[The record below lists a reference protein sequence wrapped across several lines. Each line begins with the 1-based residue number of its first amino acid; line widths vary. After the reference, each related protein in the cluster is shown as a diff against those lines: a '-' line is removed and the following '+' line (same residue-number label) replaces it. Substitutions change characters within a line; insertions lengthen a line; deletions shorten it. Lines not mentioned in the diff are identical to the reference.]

1 MKNHAFLPRKIALAI
16 GVASLVACSGD
27 QGSSGA
33 SPDVDNGGPTQP
45 TPVNQT
51 AVRGQVI
58 DGYLS
63 NAFVCID
70 NNDNFVCDAAGEY
83 RATTDAQGRFEL
95 TVPAG
100 QAVDKLLAQIVPGQ
114 TIDMDNPDQAITRQ
128 SVLLPVNVK
137 GGDDNSNLVTPF
149 TTVIGALAKDSG
161 EPVEVIAAQ
170 LAEKWALQDDFYAVD
185 YVAANSNNKDAP
197 VRAAAREI
205 QQKWEE
211 VIVKQASD
219 NAGASWSQILTSSAA
234 ALASDDVQQ
243 DLDNDVQVVVRPAAA
258 VLTIDD
264 AADTLD
270 WAFVAGF
277 EQPQH
282 YEFSVNSGASFQVV
296 TVKPVALENLA
307 YATGQVQLRVRADVT
322 NNNPVGVAA
331 KNASPLTRI
340 VDDIAAPKNLLVND
354 VQDTLDWD
362 NVSGYSN
369 LSDYE
374 YRITSGTQQRDWQAV
389 NVKPLVIGDFDVAV
403 NAIEIRVKA
412 VASKNLAGQVARNP
426 LAFNAVIRNIAAP
439 ANLVVDDVA
448 NTLDWQFVTGFSSA
462 GDYEYH
468 TGNGQW
474 QTVNA
479 KPLQVGDVAIAAGAL
494 QLRVKANAG
503 QVAGASASSGAAF
516 NTVIRNIAAPVSVS
530 DDSADT
536 FAWQLVSGYG
546 QISDYE
552 ISINSAAWRTATAT
566 DRSIAIGN
574 EKRDA
579 GYVRVRVKAV
589 AGVREVGATA
599 SSSAFT
605 KAATAAPAPTNPVV
619 DDVANTFDWTFANGF
634 TKAADY
640 QYRIG
645 NGAWSTA
652 TAKPVQVG
660 DVAIAAGG
668 VELRV
673 AAVAGE
679 WLASP
684 VITNA
689 DAFTIVVTDIA
700 APQVS
705 GDDTANTFSWSFVA
719 GYDNVSDYEIRIND
733 GSWTVATDAQRTIAI
748 GDVDRDGGYIEVR
761 VKAVAGLRN
770 AGAIAKSP
778 AFKKTL
784 VVATAPTNL
793 VVNDAVNTLNWTFV
807 SDYTKVSDYQ
817 YRINSGRWQ
826 PVTTKPIQ
834 VGDVAIAV
842 GDMELRIAP
851 IASERLAGQIAKN
864 TEAFAEVIRG
874 IAAPVPTSDD
884 DADSFSW
891 SLVNGYNDI
900 SDYEIKIDSADW
912 RAAIAADRNI
922 AMGDVARAAGY
933 IQVRVAAVNGI
944 REAGAIAQ
952 SAEFKKALVSAAAP
966 TGLVSNDATDTLD
979 WNYVAGFT
987 DTSDYEYRITSGSQQ
1002 SDWQTTGAK
1011 PLVVGDFDIDANAIE
1026 IRVTAVADVRLAGQV
1041 ARSPQGFNAVIRN
1054 IAAPTNLQVN
1064 DVANTLDWNNVAG
1077 YTNIADYE
1085 FHTGDGNWQVTSAK
1099 PIEVGD
1105 VAIAAGALQLR
1116 VKAATGREA
1125 GATASNPTAFAKV
1138 IKNIA
1143 APVATSDDDADTF
1156 SWSFVS
1162 GYENISTYEI
1172 KIGSADWRVA
1182 TDSDTSVNVGDE
1194 NRTAGYVQVRVA
1206 AVTGINDAGASAVSA
1221 EFTQLVIVAAP
1232 TNLVVEDDD
1241 DTLNWKNIAG
1251 FDNAADYQYALVIA
1265 GETQAWQNATAK
1277 PIQLSDDF
1285 VGTVKLRVTGEQNEV
1300 AESIAFTKTE
1310 FVKLDADGER
1320 LLSTA
1325 TDFSCIKDSRFSG
1338 GIYWQKSSN
1347 QYSDTVPYTNSDSSI
1362 KTIESEITRSN
1373 SSAICGFSDWQA
1385 ASIAEL
1391 QKLRT
1396 YTYIEPG
1403 YSQENLH
1410 WGNGKYFS
1418 FMSSY
1423 GSDYYWSRDFA
1434 VENGVID
1441 TTKRRVASRGYSQLS
1456 ISDRE
1461 LSRKYYQLLTRVP
1474 VIGATYIAKVAASK
1488 SELTSAQA
1496 TLPGWQTDAR
1506 NSVTT
1511 SQSEFTAAVNSAD
1524 LTRLKGLLLARIEQ
1538 ANTRQDSVNTLTD
1551 NFDAKLTE
1559 FNADVTRLNNN
1570 PDGQV
1575 SDAELQQ
1582 FNAAL
1587 AEFEAALSAYK
1598 TAQNSD
1604 ITDAVATLAAM
1615 QSKVAGVVGD
1625 TETAAQLATDTA
1637 AANAQLLTANT
1648 QAGEVTAAQQAVSDT
1663 PNDAALAET
1672 LYLAAR
1678 TGLAEIFKAQQTLT
1692 DLQQRRQALVDLI
1705 IELADG
1711 AFGSN
1716 LIAAYQNQLGVLDQ
1730 QITNLQNWIN
1740 TRTPVTDLAVDDA
1753 FANGYTVSVAA
1764 ATIVS
1769 GSVSFAKLD
1778 EKGRY
1783 IPADTTY
1790 IQGYRCVQDLREEQD
1805 KASDSAVIWRLLEKG
1820 SDDLKNRQDFT
1831 DAVDLLAEANTNNWC
1846 GKDNW
1851 SLPTVKQLS
1860 SLNTLD
1866 ESSYYYD
1873 TTIDPTVF
1881 VNYAGSADK
1890 YGSSDAFQRYWQWTS
1905 VAGNAGERLAY
1916 TFNTNGYYKA
1926 ETLSLDITDTL
1937 DSGYLVFARLVSFT
1951 APPSKF
1957 EMLNVAG
1964 EVTTSADDWV
1974 CSRHVDNGLIWL
1986 RESQMPQPG
1995 VARTLAVATAEIDMV
2010 NICGSSDWRLP
2021 SVAEL
2026 QALRPVDG
2034 RHFATI
2040 NEDVN
2045 YMTSATEKDV
2055 YDRLMP
2061 VVFSFKTGN
2070 SETGRNSDGYMGLWV
2085 TNATGSARAGL
2096 ASGFVGLDNLGQVT
2110 LTGVNYCIREE
2121 SSGNVWTTHLSV
2133 SKDASNHS
2141 GVSSFTR
2148 YCGISGNDWKYP
2160 TVAQMQALYSEPAL
2174 TNLHGDRVIDG
2185 SYWTSD
2191 IKDDPA
2197 CTGWGCDQ
2205 IATVITH
2212 EGNEQQVT
2220 IDPYSSSAP
2229 KNHNRY
2235 IYTTN

>member
-16 GVASLVACSGD
+16 SVASLVACSGD
-27 QGSSGA
+27 QGSSGS
-33 SPDVDNGGPTQP
+33 SPNVDNGGPTQP
-45 TPVNQT
+45 TPVNQV

-83 RATTDAQGRFEL
+83 RTTTNAEGRFEL
-95 TVPAG
+95 AVPAG
-100 QAVDKLLAQIVPGQ
+100 QSVDKLLAQIVPGQ
-114 TIDMDNPDQAITRQ
+114 TVDMDNPEQALTKQ

-137 GGDDNSNLVTPF
+137 SGDSASNLVTPF
-149 TTVIGALAKDSG
+149 TTVIGALAKESG
-161 EPVEVIAAQ
+161 ETVDVVAAK
-170 LAEKWALQDDFYAVD
+170 LAEKWALQDDFYSVD
-185 YVAANSNNKDAP
+185 YVAANSSNKDAP

-211 VIVKQASD
+211 VIAKQASD
-219 NAGASWSQILTSSAA
+219 NAGASWSQILASSTTAF
-234 ALASDDVQQ
+234 ASDDVQQ

-264 AADTLD
+264 AANTLD
-270 WAFVAGF
+270 WAFVVGF
-277 EQPQH
+277 DQPQH
-282 YEFSVNSGASFQVV
+282 YEYSVNNGASFQAVSA
-296 TVKPVALENLA
+296 KPVALENLA
-307 YATGQVQLRVRADVT
+307 YATGQVQLRVRAGVV

-331 KNASPLTRI
+331 KNAKALTRI
-340 VDDIAAPKNLLVND
+340 IDDIAAPKNLLVND
-354 VQDTLDWD
+354 TQDTLDWD

-374 YRITSGTQQRDWQAV
+374 YRITSGSQQRDWQAV

-412 VASKNLAGQVARNP
+412 VASKNLAGQVASNP
-426 LAFNAVIRNIAAP
+426 QAFKAVVRNIAAP
-439 ANLVVDDVA
+439 TNLVVDDVA
-448 NTLDWQFVTGFSSA
+448 NTLDWQFVNGFTSA
-462 GDYEYH
+462 ADYEYH

-479 KPLQVGDVAIAAGAL
+479 KPLQVGDVAISAGAL
-494 QLRVKANAG
+494 QLRVKASAG
-503 QVAGASASSGAAF
+503 QIAGASASNGAAF
-516 NTVIRNIAAPVSVS
+516 NTVIRNVAAPQTVS
-530 DDSADT
+530 DDSANT
-536 FAWQLVSGYG
+536 FSWQLVNGYG

-552 ISINSAAWRTATAT
+552 ISIDSAAWRTATAA
-566 DRSIAIGN
+566 DRSITIGN

-589 AGVREVGATA
+589 AGVREAGATA

-634 TKAADY
+634 TDAADY

-645 NGAWSTA
+645 NGAWMTA

-719 GYDNVSDYEIRIND
+719 GYNNVSDYEIRIND
-733 GSWTVATDAQRTIAI
+733 GSWVVATDAQRTIAI
-748 GDVDRDGGYIEVR
+748 GDVDRDAGYIEVR
-761 VKAVAGLRN
+761 VKAVAGVRN

-784 VVATAPTNL
+784 VVAPAPTNL

-842 GDMELRIAP
+842 GDFELRIAP
-851 IASERLAGQIAKN
+851 IANERLAGQIARN

-891 SLVNGYNDI
+891 ALVNGYANI
-900 SDYEIKIDSADW
+900 SDYEIKVGAADW
-912 RAAIAADRNI
+912 RVATNADRNI
-922 AMGDVARAAGY
+922 AIGDVARAAGY
-933 IQVRVAAVNGI
+933 IQVRVAAVDGI
-944 REAGAIAQ
+944 REAGLIAQ

-966 TGLVSNDATDTLD
+966 TGLVVDDAADTLD
-979 WNYVAGFT
+979 WSYVAGFT
-987 DTSDYEYRITSGSQQ
+987 NTSDYEYRITSGSQQ
-1002 SDWQTTGAK
+1002 SDWQTIGAK

-1041 ARSPQGFNAVIRN
+1041 AQSPQSFKAVIRN
-1054 IAAPTNLQVN
+1054 IAAPTNLLVN
-1064 DVANTLDWNNVAG
+1064 DVANTLDWTHVAG
-1077 YTNIADYE
+1077 YTNVADYE
-1085 FHTGDGNWQVTSAK
+1085 FHTGDGNWQVASAK

-1105 VAIAAGALQLR
+1105 VAIASGALQLR

-1138 IKNIA
+1138 ITDIA
-1143 APVATSDDDADTF
+1143 APASTSDDAADTF

-1162 GYENISTYEI
+1162 GYESISAYEI

-1182 TDSDTSVNVGDE
+1182 TDSDKSVNVGDE
-1194 NRTAGYVQVRVA
+1194 NRAAGYVQVRVA
-1206 AVTGINDAGASAVSA
+1206 AVTGINDAGASAASA
-1221 EFTQLVIVAAP
+1221 EFTQVVIVAAP

-1241 DTLNWKNIAG
+1241 DTLSWKNIAG
-1251 FDNAADYQYALVIA
+1251 FDNAADYQYALVVA
-1265 GETQAWQNATAK
+1265 GETQAWQNASAK

-1285 VGTVKLRVTGEQNEV
+1285 VGTVKMRVAGEQNEV
-1300 AESIAFTKTE
+1300 AESTAFTKTE
-1310 FVKLDADGER
+1310 FVKLNADGER

-1325 TDFSCIKDSRFSG
+1325 TDFVCIKDNKFAG
-1338 GIYWQKSSN
+1338 GMYWQKSDGS
-1347 QYSDTVPYTNSDSSI
+1347 YSGDIPFRSDNAATKTV
-1362 KTIESEITRSN
+1362 ESEVARTN
-1373 SSAICGFSDWQA
+1373 AADLCGYSDWQP
-1385 ASIAEL
+1385 ASIAEMQVL
-1391 QKLRT
+1391 AGYTFHDADYNSTRT
-1396 YTYIEPG
+1396 
-1403 YSQENLH
+1403 H
-1410 WGNGKYFS
+1410 WGNGKFFGYLQDAS
-1418 FMSSY
+1418 FY
-1423 GSDYYWSRDFA
+1423 RYWSRDIPL
-1434 VENGVID
+1434 NGD
-1441 TTKRRVASRGYSQLS
+1441 TPDETKRRTAYRSTSSFGTNTSELNYDNYVL
-1456 ISDRE
+1456 
-1461 LSRKYYQLLTRVP
+1461 LSRAP
-1474 VIGATYIAKVAASK
+1474 VVGATYVAKVAASK
-1488 SELTSAQA
+1488 SELSSAQT

-1524 LTRLKGLLLARIEQ
+1524 LTRLKNLLLARVDQ
-1538 ANTRQDSVNTLTD
+1538 ANTRQDSVNTLTRG
-1551 NFDAKLTE
+1551 FDAKLAE
-1559 FNADVTRLNNN
+1559 FKADVTQLNNN

-1587 AEFEAALSAYK
+1587 AEFETALTAYK

-1604 ITDAVATLAAM
+1604 LTDAVATLAAM
-1615 QSKVAGVVGD
+1615 QSKVAGVLDD
-1625 TETAAQLATDTA
+1625 TATAAQLATDTA
-1637 AANAQLLTANT
+1637 AANAQLLAANT
-1648 QAGEVTAAQQAVSDT
+1648 QAGEVTAAQQAVTDT

-1678 TGLAEIFKAQQTLT
+1678 TGLSEIYKAQQTLT

-1705 IELADG
+1705 AELTTN

-1740 TRTPVTDLAVDDA
+1740 TRTPVTDLAVDNA

-1764 ATIVS
+1764 ATVVS
-1769 GSVSFAKLD
+1769 GGVSFAKLD
-1778 EKGRY
+1778 QQGRY

-1790 IQGYRCVQDLREEQD
+1790 VQGYRCVQDLRAEQD
-1805 KASDSAVIWRLLEKG
+1805 KTSSAAVIWRLLKDG
-1820 SDDLKNRQDFT
+1820 SDDLKNRQDFV
-1831 DAVDLLAEANTNNWC
+1831 AAQALMAEANTNNWC
-1846 GKDNW
+1846 GKTNW
-1851 SLPTVKQLS
+1851 SLPTVKQLG

-1866 ESSYYYD
+1866 DDKGPYYD
-1873 TTIDPTVF
+1873 TTIDPAVF
-1881 VNYAGSADK
+1881 VNYAGSEDK
-1890 YGSSDAFQRYWQWTS
+1890 YGSSDAFKRYWQWTS
-1905 VAGNAGERLAY
+1905 VAGNAGEKLAY
-1916 TFNTNGYYKA
+1916 TFNTDGYYKA
-1926 ETLSLDITDTL
+1926 ETLSLDAADTL
-1937 DSGYLVFARLVSFT
+1937 ESGYLVFARLVSFT

-1964 EVTTSADDWV
+1964 EVTTSADEWV
-1974 CSRHVDNGLIWL
+1974 CSRHKDNGLIWL
-1986 RESQMPQPG
+1986 RESKMPQAG
-1995 VARTLAVATAEIDMV
+1995 VARELAEAKAEIEMV
-2010 NICGSSDWRLP
+2010 NVCGSSDWRLP

-2026 QALRPVDG
+2026 QALRPVDE

-2040 NEDVN
+2040 SEETK
-2045 YMTSATEKDV
+2045 YMTSETAKDA
-2055 YDRLMP
+2055 YDRVMP
-2061 VVFSFKTGN
+2061 VIFSFKDGQNSMGGN
-2070 SETGRNSDGYMGLWV
+2070 YNDYLGLWV
-2085 TNATGSARAGL
+2085 TNATGSAKPRL
-2096 ASGFVGLDNLGQVT
+2096 ANGFVGLDKLGKVT
-2110 LTGVNYCIREE
+2110 VSGVNYCVREE

-2133 SKDASNHS
+2133 KKDVASHS
-2141 GVSSFTR
+2141 APSSYTE
-2148 YCGISGNDWKYP
+2148 YCGIRGWEYP
-2160 TVAQMQALYSEPAL
+2160 TVAQLQALYSEPAL
-2174 TNLHGDRVIDG
+2174 ANIHGDRVVDG
-2185 SYWTSD
+2185 KYWTSVSR
-2191 IKDDPA
+2191 KADPS
-2197 CTGWGCDQ
+2197 CSFWCE
-2205 IATVITH
+2205 TV
-2212 EGNEQQVT
+2212 VT
-2220 IDPYSSSAP
+2220 VVTPAGAAEEINVPASSSSV
-2229 KNHNRY
+2229 KHHNRF
-2235 IYTTN
+2235 IKTSN

>member
-33 SPDVDNGGPTQP
+33 SPDIDNGGPTQP

-114 TIDMDNPDQAITRQ
+114 TVDMDNPDQAITRQ

-185 YVAANSNNKDAP
+185 YVAANSDNKDAP

-296 TVKPVALENLA
+296 TVKPVVLENLA
-307 YATGQVQLRVRADVT
+307 YATGQIQLRVRADVT

-354 VQDTLDWD
+354 AQDTLDWD

-426 LAFNAVIRNIAAP
+426 LAFNAVVRNIAAP

-645 NGAWSTA
+645 NGAWMTA

-784 VVATAPTNL
+784 VVAPAPTNL

-966 TGLVSNDATDTLD
+966 TGLVANDATDTLD

-1002 SDWQTTGAK
+1002 SDWQTIGAK

-1041 ARSPQGFNAVIRN
+1041 AQSPQAFKAVIRN

-1162 GYENISTYEI
+1162 GYESISAYEI

-1182 TDSDTSVNVGDE
+1182 TDSDKSVSVGDE

-1206 AVTGINDAGASAVSA
+1206 AVTGINEAGEIAESP

-1232 TNLVVEDDD
+1232 TGLLVNDTE
-1241 DTLNWKNIAG
+1241 DTLDWVLIAG
-1251 FDNAADYQYALVIA
+1251 FENAADYQYALVIA

-1285 VGTVKLRVTGEQNEV
+1285 VGTVKLRVAGEQNEV
-1300 AESIAFTKTE
+1300 AESTALTKTE

-1325 TDFSCIKDSRFSG
+1325 TDFVCIKDNKFSG
-1338 GIYWQKSSN
+1338 GMYWQKSDG
-1347 QYSDTVPYTNSDSSI
+1347 SDIPFRSDNAET
-1362 KTIESEITRSN
+1362 KTLESEVARTN
-1373 SSAICGFSDWQA
+1373 AADLCGYSDWQS
-1385 ASIAEL
+1385 ASVAEMQVL
-1391 QKLRT
+1391 SG
-1396 YTYIEPG
+1396 YTFYDAG
-1403 YSQENLH
+1403 YKVTKLH
-1410 WGNGKYFS
+1410 WGNGKYFGNLKG
-1418 FMSSY
+1418 FSY
-1423 GSDYYWSRDFA
+1423 YRYWSRDIPL
-1434 VENGVID
+1434 NGATPD
-1441 TTKRRVASRGYSQLS
+1441 NTKRRTAY
-1456 ISDRE
+1456 ISSSSLGTSTSALNSNNYVL
-1461 LSRKYYQLLTRVP
+1461 LSRAP
-1474 VIGATYIAKVAASK
+1474 VIGVSFVNKIKQANTDITTEQSTLLTWQENARNNKAK
-1488 SELTSAQA
+1488 SET
-1496 TLPGWQTDAR
+1496 
-1506 NSVTT
+1506 
-1511 SQSEFTAAVNSAD
+1511 EFTAASDKDA
-1524 LTRLKGLLLARIEQ
+1524 LKTLKATLLARIAENNQ
-1538 ANTRQDSVNTLTD
+1538 RQDTLNANIERFEALSTQLRADVNTL
-1551 NFDAKLTE
+1551 L
-1559 FNADVTRLNNN
+1559 RN
-1570 PDGQV
+1570 PDYRV
-1575 SDAELQQ
+1575 SDAERAEFNSELTK

-1587 AEFEAALSAYK
+1587 AAYK
-1598 TAQNSD
+1598 AAQNSD
-1604 ITDAVATLAAM
+1604 LTDAVSTITSLEAKVSDVLDDLATA
-1615 QSKVAGVVGD
+1615 
-1625 TETAAQLATDTA
+1625 TQLATDTSA
-1637 AANAQLLTANT
+1637 AGTQLTTATT
-1648 QAGEVTAAQQAVSDT
+1648 QAGDIATAQQAVVNT
-1663 PNDAALAET
+1663 PNDAPLAEA
-1672 LYLAAR
+1672 LYMVAR
-1678 TGLAEIFKAQQTLT
+1678 LGLAEIYNVQKTLADLKA
-1692 DLQQRRQALVDLI
+1692 RRQGLVDLI
-1705 IELADG
+1705 AELTDG

-1716 LIAAYQNQLGVLDQ
+1716 LITSYQNQLTALDQ
-1730 QITNLQNWIN
+1730 QISALENWVA
-1740 TRTPVTDLAVDDA
+1740 TQVPVTNSSVDNA

-1764 ATIVS
+1764 ATILS

-1866 ESSYYYD
+1866 ESSHYYD

-1937 DSGYLVFARLVSFT
+1937 DSGYLVFARLVSVT
-1951 APPSKF
+1951 VPPSKF

-2034 RHFATI
+2034 RYFVTI
-2040 NEDVN
+2040 NEDAY
-2045 YMTSATEKDV
+2045 YMTSATEKNV
-2055 YDRLMP
+2055 HDRLIP

-2070 SETGRNSDGYMGLWV
+2070 SETADEYDGYMGLWV

-2141 GVSSFTR
+2141 GVSSLTS

-2160 TVAQMQALYSEPAL
+2160 TVAQMKSLYSEPAL

-2191 IKDDPA
+2191 IKNDPA

-2212 EGNEQQVT
+2212 EGNEQQLT